1 MNKEYLQ
8 FVLGRLEEL
17 KEQLYLKYLIT
28 NKRKREQEVCNVKSS
43 ISDFT
48 SQLSSELKDYME
60 RVVGVNALN
69 YQWMDSDIES
79 YINELKKLI
88 NASGK

>member
-1 MNKEYLQ
+1 MDKEYLQ

-28 NKRKREQEVCNVKSS
+28 NTRKREQEVCGVKSS

-48 SQLSSELKDYME
+48 SQLPSELKAYME
-60 RVVGVNALN
+60 RVVGVNALD
-69 YQWMDSDIES
+69 YQWVDSDIES
-79 YINELKKLI
+79 YINELNKLI
-88 NASGK
+88 KCQ